1 MLTTAAMI
9 GVDSCPI
16 EGFNRSKVEAMLADE
31 GLLDTEHF
39 GVSVMAGF
47 GYRNEEPHAKTRQA
61 MEDVVT
67 WVK

>member
-1 MLTTAAMI
+1 MCI
-9 GVDSCPI
+9 RD
-16 EGFNRSKVEAMLADE
+16 RSKVEAMLADE